1 MRVEELRNFVQN
13 SFSIPTY
20 SNEFYTQSENNCA
33 MVRITPGATESRHIN
48 RLNIQILL
56 RNESASAAEAK
67 AWEIY
72 QDLRVKTRFLVGST
86 YVIQCFANQPLYIGK
101 DENGRTQYSINCNLI
116 TDAE

>member
-1 MRVEELRNFVQN
+1 MRVEELRSYIQN

-33 MVRITPGATESRHIN
+33 MVRITPGATERHVN

-56 RNESASAAEAK
+56 RNESASQAEAK

-72 QDLRVKTRFLVGST
+72 QALRIKTGFFIGST
-86 YVIQCFANQPLYIGK
+86 YVIQCIANQPLYIGK
-101 DENGRTQYSINCNLI
+101 DENGRTQYSVNCNLI
-116 TDAE
+116 TDIH